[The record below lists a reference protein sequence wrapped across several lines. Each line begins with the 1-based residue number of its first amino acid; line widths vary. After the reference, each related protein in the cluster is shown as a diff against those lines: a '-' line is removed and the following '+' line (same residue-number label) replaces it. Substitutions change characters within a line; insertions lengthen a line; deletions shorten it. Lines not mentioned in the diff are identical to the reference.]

1 MRHFKKTTIFR
12 KAGTFAFIMVF
23 FLVSAAAADYPED
36 VLKAKRSVTGRM
48 IVSHIDFLASKYCR
62 GRETGETGM
71 DVAQKYITSVLSGTG
86 ATPMGEMGSF
96 FQKVNLKT
104 VSLSDRVHLKIED
117 HINGPSLINNAKL
130 EWDYLPIYISAEKEV
145 TAPVVFAGYGI
156 TAPEHNYDD
165 YKTIDARGKIVLVMR
180 HEPGENDDNS
190 PFDGRKNSKYGTFMA
205 KILNAQEHGAVGI
218 LFVTDPLN
226 HTDLSLAGA
235 GFLSGTDWP
244 SLRKKRM
251 KDDEDLQ
258 YMKFEKRMRIV
269 GQDFDVRIP
278 AMLIDGKLANT
289 LLGTGHSLRTLQ
301 EEIDKAMKPR
311 SLSLTGKKVF
321 MEVYF
326 KTEPVKAG
334 NIVAKVEGSDPVL
347 EDEVVIVGAHYDHE
361 GKDNNGQF
369 YPGADDNA
377 SGTAAVLELARAF
390 KNMETKPKR
399 TILFILFTAEEK
411 GLLGARFYVD
421 NPLFPLEKTVAY
433 INLDMIGRND
443 VDQMGVLGKYQ
454 YPKLFNIIER
464 INKKTANFELNF
476 NVDEFIKN
484 SDHFPFMRK
493 KVPSVFFN
501 SGMHDELHTPRDTVD
516 RIIKEK
522 VEKVAQLV
530 FLTLWET
537 ANLPAGTDLRK

>member
-501 SGMHDELHTPRDTVD
+501 SGMHDELHTARDTVD